1 MKKILVFAL
10 VIILLMVMTGCGN
23 RTTFDTTYTYDRAVI
38 FMPNGDVIDGK
49 VKNWRD
55 YENSDQIQVT
65 IEGKTYLTHISNVV
79 LIAE

>member
-1 MKKILVFAL
+1 MKKILAFAL

-23 RTTFDTTYTYDRAVI
+23 YDAFDTTYTFDRAVI
-38 FMPNGDVIDGK
+38 FMPNGETIEGR